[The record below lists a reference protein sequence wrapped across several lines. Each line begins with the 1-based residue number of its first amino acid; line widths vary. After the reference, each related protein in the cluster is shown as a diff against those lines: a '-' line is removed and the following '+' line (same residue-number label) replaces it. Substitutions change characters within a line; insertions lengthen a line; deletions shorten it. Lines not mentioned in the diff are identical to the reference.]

1 MFKVYKLNAS
11 PLLSNSLSYIVTK
24 GSCWVEAEL
33 FLYNRICPQ
42 AWRFH
47 RTLSVSSQKTYK
59 HFSVCSFV
67 ACIHQIHS
75 ENEKI
80 FC

>member
-1 MFKVYKLNAS
+1 MQQPAGSLGRVYSTAGWQLSLVFWLQRKKKKKKEEGLITLFKVYKLNAS

-42 AWRFH
+42 A
-47 RTLSVSSQKTYK
+47 
-59 HFSVCSFV
+59 
-67 ACIHQIHS
+67 
-75 ENEKI
+75 
-80 FC
+80 